1 LRKSDQDP
9 LCGSNT
15 SLKSEGRSRSESG
28 EKCGKEHMSEL
39 SDGGETWAGPGA
51 HSTGRTVGRVVGD
64 RVCIMGD
71 LLLGSGMRYVEGYN
85 LYFKKITL
93 AMMWCMVS
101 CAAKSKANE
110 PN

>member
-1 LRKSDQDP
+1 MSPVKT
-9 LCGSNT
+9 GVKNT
-15 SLKSEGRSRSESG
+15 YVNSVME
-28 EKCGKEHMSEL
+28 
-39 SDGGETWAGPGA
+39 ETWAGSRSPQDREG
-51 HSTGRTVGRVVGD
+51 GGQVVRV
-64 RVCIMGD
+64 RVCTMGD
-71 LLLGSGMRYVEGYN
+71 VLLGSGMRYIEGYN

>member
-1 LRKSDQDP
+1 MKEERQ
-9 LCGSNT
+9 G
-15 SLKSEGRSRSESG
+15 GRLVDVNHG
-28 EKCGKEHMSEL
+28 I
-39 SDGGETWAGPGA
+39 
-51 HSTGRTVGRVVGD
+51 VYYNGD
-64 RVCIMGD
+64 V
-71 LLLGSGMRYVEGYN
+71 LLGSGMRYIEGYN